1 MTSHASKAPGAPRAT
16 SEPKNQ
22 RVRDVTSTGTNALEL
37 LGRYGLPLILLLVLV
52 LFSVWKGSEFFSWS
66 NFKATFTDQAVILMV
81 ALGAMMPLIVGEFDL
96 SVGANA
102 GLAAIFAV
110 GFSSMQDITPWVAI
124 MLAVLISGGVGL
136 INGLIVTRLRVNSF
150 VATLG
155 VATAIGGFG
164 ELYTHELDLQ
174 GAPAGLE
181 SIGRTTV
188 ASLPMTVIVAIVV
201 AFALL
206 VVLQYLPAGR
216 QLLAVGSNR
225 RAAEL
230 TGVRPERQ
238 IILAF
243 VAAGVI
249 VGVGGALYGANLGA
263 ASNSTGPTLLLPA
276 FAGAF
281 LGSTTISPGRFNVIG
296 TIVGVLLLAF
306 LVTGLEQVG
315 VAPWVQPVVQGGALI
330 AAVAL
335 SSWAIRARL
344 ARLRSAQLAL
354 LDAERDSETIARTAA
369 PAASSNGQHASDIDP
384 DTTQQSGGTA

>member
-1 MTSHASKAPGAPRAT
+1 MTSRARNAPVVEQSARDNGAPRIRNV
-16 SEPKNQ
+16 E
-22 RVRDVTSTGTNALEL
+22 STGTGVLEV
-37 LGRYGLPLILLLVLV
+37 LGRYGLPIALVLV
-52 LFSVWKGSEFFSWS
+52 LAVFSIWKPSTFFTWA
-66 NFKATFTDQAVILMV
+66 NFKATFSAQAVILMV
-81 ALGAMMPLIVGEFDL
+81 ALGAMVPLIVGEFDL

-110 GFSSMQDITPWVAI
+110 GFSSMQHIAPFLAI
-124 MLAVLISGGVGL
+124 LLAVLISGAVGL
-136 INGLIVTRLRVNSF
+136 INGLIITQLRVNSF

-188 ASLPMTVIVAIVV
+188 FSLPMTVIVAIVV
-201 AFALL
+201 AFAVL

-230 TGVRPERQ
+230 TGIRPDLWV
-238 IILAF
+238 IFAF
-243 VAAGVI
+243 VAAGVV

-263 ASNSTGPTLLLPA
+263 ASNATGPTLLLPA

-281 LGSTTISPGRFNVIG
+281 LGSTTITPGRFNVLG
-296 TIVGVLLLAF
+296 TIIGVLLLAF
-306 LVTGLEQVG
+306 MVTGLEQVG
-315 VAPWVQPVVQGGALI
+315 VAPWVQPVVQGCALVG
-330 AAVAL
+330 AVAL

-344 ARLRSAQLAL
+344 ARLRVAQLAL
-354 LDAERDSETIARTAA
+354 LDAEREADAQTE
-369 PAASSNGQHASDIDP
+369 PSSPGIEA
-384 DTTQQSGGTA
+384 

>member
-1 MTSHASKAPGAPRAT
+1 MTSRVRNVPVVEPSARENGAPRIRNV
-16 SEPKNQ
+16 E
-22 RVRDVTSTGTNALEL
+22 STGTNALEL
-37 LGRYGLPLILLLVLV
+37 LGRYGLLIALLVV
-52 LFSVWKGSEFFSWS
+52 LAVFSIWKPSTFFTWA
-66 NFKATFTDQAVILMV
+66 NFKATFSQQAVILMV
-81 ALGAMMPLIVGEFDL
+81 AFGAMVPLIVGEFDL

-102 GLAAIFAV
+102 GLAAIFTV
-110 GFSSMQDITPWVAI
+110 GFSSMQHLAPFVAI
-124 MLAVLISGGVGL
+124 VLAVLISAVVGL
-136 INGLIVTRLRVNSF
+136 VNGLIITRLRVNSF

-174 GAPAGLE
+174 GAPASLE

-188 ASLPMTVIVAIVV
+188 FSLPMTVIVAL
-201 AFALL
+201 AMACALL
-206 VVLQYLPAGR
+206 LLLQYLPPGR

-230 TGVRPERQ
+230 TGIRPD
-238 IILAF
+238 LWVVFAF

-281 LGSTTISPGRFNVIG
+281 LGSTTITPGRFNVLG
-296 TIVGVLLLAF
+296 TIIGVLLLAF

-315 VAPWVQPVVQGGALI
+315 VAPWVQPVVQGCALVG
-330 AAVAL
+330 AVAL

-344 ARLRSAQLAL
+344 ARLRVAQLAL
-354 LDAERDSETIARTAA
+354 LDAEREAD
-369 PAASSNGQHASDIDP
+369 
-384 DTTQQSGGTA
+384 QQSQQANGGVDS

>member
-1 MTSHASKAPGAPRAT
+1 MTSPARKAPVLARTPRGT
-16 SEPKNQ
+16 TPP
-22 RVRDVTSTGTNALEL
+22 RVRDVTSTGTNVLEL
-37 LGRYGLPLILLLVLV
+37 FGRYGLPIALFLVL
-52 LFSVWKGSEFFSWS
+52 LIFSVSKPSLFFTWA
-66 NFKATFTDQAVILMV
+66 NFKATFSNQAVILMV
-81 ALGAMMPLIVGEFDL
+81 ALGAMVPLIVGEFDL

-110 GFSSMQDITPWVAI
+110 GFSSMQHISPWVSI
-124 MLAVLISGGVGL
+124 ILAVLISGTVGL
-136 INGLIVTRLRVNSF
+136 INGLIITRLRVNSF

-174 GAPAGLE
+174 GAPASLE

-188 ASLPMTVIVAIVV
+188 ASLPMTVIVAVVV

-206 VVLQYLPAGR
+206 VVLEYLPSGR

-230 TGVRPERQ
+230 TGIRPDLQ
-238 IILAF
+238 VIFAF

-249 VGVGGALYGANLGA
+249 VGIGGALYGANLGA
-263 ASNSTGPTLLLPA
+263 ASNATGPTLLLPA

-281 LGSTTISPGRFNVIG
+281 LGSTTIHPGRFNVLG

-315 VAPWVQPVVQGGALI
+315 VAPWVQPVVQGCALI

-344 ARLRSAQLAL
+344 ARLRLAQLAM
-354 LDAERDSETIARTAA
+354 LDAEREAESDGKQ
-369 PAASSNGQHASDIDP
+369 NG
-384 DTTQQSGGTA
+384 SGGGD

>member
-1 MTSHASKAPGAPRAT
+1 MTSRARKAPVLARTTRGMTP
-16 SEPKNQ
+16 P
-22 RVRDVTSTGTNALEL
+22 RVRDVTSAGTNALEL
-37 LGRYGLPLILLLVLV
+37 LGRYGLPLALFLVLV
-52 LFSVWKGSEFFSWS
+52 LFSVWKSSVFFTWA
-66 NFKATFTDQAVILMV
+66 NFKATFSNQAVILMV
-81 ALGAMMPLIVGEFDL
+81 ALGAMVPLIVGEFDL

-110 GFSSMQDITPWVAI
+110 GFSSMQHITPWI
-124 MLAVLISGGVGL
+124 SILFAVLISGTVGL
-136 INGLIVTRLRVNSF
+136 INGVIITRLRVNSF

-188 ASLPMTVIVAIVV
+188 ASLPMTVIVAVVV

-206 VVLQYLPAGR
+206 VVLQYLPSGR

-230 TGVRPERQ
+230 TGIRPDLQ
-238 IILAF
+238 VIFAF

-281 LGSTTISPGRFNVIG
+281 LGSTTITPGRFNVLG

-315 VAPWVQPVVQGGALI
+315 VAPWVQPVVQGCALI
-330 AAVAL
+330 LAVAL
-335 SSWAIRARL
+335 SSWAVRARL
-344 ARLRSAQLAL
+344 TRLRVAQLAL
-354 LDAERDSETIARTAA
+354 LEAERDADPEAENNG
-369 PAASSNGQHASDIDP
+369 ASSGQ
-384 DTTQQSGGTA
+384 

>member
-1 MTSHASKAPGAPRAT
+1 MTSRARKAPVVAGTAREMTP
-16 SEPKNQ
+16 P
-22 RVRDVTSTGTNALEL
+22 RVRDVTSTSTNLLEV
-37 LGRYGLPLILLLVLV
+37 LGRYGLPLALFLVLA
-52 LFSVWKGSEFFSWS
+52 LFSVWKPSAFFTWS
-66 NFKATFTDQAVILMV
+66 NFKATFSNQAVILMV
-81 ALGAMMPLIVGEFDL
+81 ALGAMVPLIVGEFDL

-110 GFSSMQDITPWVAI
+110 GFTSMQHITPWVAI
-124 MLAVLISGGVGL
+124 LLAVLISSAVGL
-136 INGLIVTRLRVNSF
+136 INGLIIARLRVNSF

-188 ASLPMTVIVAIVV
+188 ATLPMTVIVAIVV

-206 VVLQYLPAGR
+206 LVLQYLPAGR

-230 TGVRPERQ
+230 TGIRPDLQ
-238 IILAF
+238 VILAF
-243 VAAGVI
+243 VAAGAI
-249 VGVGGALYGANLGA
+249 VGIGGALYGANLGA
-263 ASNSTGPTLLLPA
+263 ASNVTGPTFLLPA

-281 LGSTTISPGRFNVIG
+281 LGSTTIYPGRFNVLG
-296 TIVGVLLLAF
+296 TIIGVLLLAF

-330 AAVAL
+330 AAVSL
-335 SSWAIRARL
+335 SSWAVRARL
-344 ARLRSAQLAL
+344 ARLRHAQLAL
-354 LDAERDSETIARTAA
+354 LDAEREAEG
-369 PAASSNGQHASDIDP
+369 PAQNGAVSSD
-384 DTTQQSGGTA
+384 

>member
-1 MTSHASKAPGAPRAT
+1 MTSRVRNAPVVERSASENGAPRIRNVESA
-16 SEPKNQ
+16 
-22 RVRDVTSTGTNALEL
+22 GTNALEVV
-37 LGRYGLPLILLLVLV
+37 GRYGLLIALVV
-52 LFSVWKGSEFFSWS
+52 VVAVFSIWKPSVFFTWA
-66 NFKATFTDQAVILMV
+66 NFKATFSQQAVILMV
-81 ALGAMMPLIVGEFDL
+81 ALGAMVPLIVGEFDL

-110 GFSSMQDITPWVAI
+110 GFSSMQHFAPVVSIV
-124 MLAVLISGGVGL
+124 LAVLISGAVGL
-136 INGLIVTRLRVNSF
+136 INGLIITRLRVSSF

-188 ASLPMTVIVAIVV
+188 FSLPMTVIVAIVV
-201 AFALL
+201 AFVILL
-206 VVLQYLPAGR
+206 VLQFLPAGR

-230 TGVRPERQ
+230 TGIRPDLWV
-238 IILAF
+238 IFAF
-243 VAAGVI
+243 VAAGII

-281 LGSTTISPGRFNVIG
+281 LGSTTITPGRFNVIG
-296 TIVGVLLLAF
+296 TIIGVLLLAF
-306 LVTGLEQVG
+306 MVTGLEQVG
-315 VAPWVQPVVQGGALI
+315 VAPWVQPVVQGCALVG
-330 AAVAL
+330 AVAL

-344 ARLRSAQLAL
+344 ARLRVAQLAL
-354 LDAERDSETIARTAA
+354 LDAEREADKSIEQPDARIE
-369 PAASSNGQHASDIDP
+369 S
-384 DTTQQSGGTA
+384 

>member
-1 MTSHASKAPGAPRAT
+1 MTSRARKAPVLARTTRAVAAPRVHD
-16 SEPKNQ
+16 
-22 RVRDVTSTGTNALEL
+22 VRSAGTNALEL
-37 LGRYGLPLILLLVLV
+37 LGRYGLPLALFLVLV
-52 LFSVWKGSEFFSWS
+52 LFSVWKPSVFFTWA
-66 NFKATFTDQAVILMV
+66 NFKATFSNQAVILMV
-81 ALGAMMPLIVGEFDL
+81 ALGAMVPLIVGEFDL

-102 GLAAIFAV
+102 GLAALFAV
-110 GFSSMQDITPWVAI
+110 GFSSMQHISPWVSI
-124 MLAVLISGGVGL
+124 LLAVLISSAVGL

-188 ASLPMTVIVAIVV
+188 ASLPMTVIVAVVV
-201 AFALL
+201 ALALL
-206 VVLQYLPAGR
+206 IVLQYLPSGR

-230 TGVRPERQ
+230 TGIRPDLQ
-238 IILAF
+238 VIVAF

-249 VGVGGALYGANLGA
+249 VGIGGALYGANLGA
-263 ASNSTGPTLLLPA
+263 ASNATGPTLLLPA

-281 LGSTTISPGRFNVIG
+281 LGSTTIQPGRFNVLG

-315 VAPWVQPVVQGGALI
+315 VAPWVQPVVQGCALI
-330 AAVAL
+330 LAVAL
-335 SSWAIRARL
+335 SSWAVRARL
-344 ARLRSAQLAL
+344 TRLRVAQLAL
-354 LDAERDSETIARTAA
+354 LEAERDADARTEQDGAV
-369 PAASSNGQHASDIDP
+369 
-384 DTTQQSGGTA
+384 SGE